1 VILKLKAVPAVALDG
16 TLSERETDEDGL
28 VTLIEL
34 EVPVIEG
41 VAVSFAV
48 VGNHVIR
55 GIKCRYGE
63 VEDRTSD
70 DISRSRD

>member
-1 VILKLKAVPAVALDG
+1 MILKLKAVPAVALDG

-28 VTLIEL
+28 VTLIEF

-48 VGNHVIR
+48 MV
-55 GIKCRYGE
+55 
-63 VEDRTSD
+63 
-70 DISRSRD
+70 